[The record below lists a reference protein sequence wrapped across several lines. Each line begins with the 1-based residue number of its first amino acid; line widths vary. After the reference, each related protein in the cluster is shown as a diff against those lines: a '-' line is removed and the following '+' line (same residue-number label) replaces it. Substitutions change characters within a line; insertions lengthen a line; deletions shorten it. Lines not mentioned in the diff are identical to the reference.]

1 VALALA
7 VARRI
12 LHRELTVA
20 PEALLGLVKAALD
33 KIEAGEVHQV
43 RVSRQDAAML
53 RQFFEQMGLP
63 HRVEVLADANLAPG
77 GVILESSRGLL
88 DASVDTQLAEI
99 ERGFADLAGG
109 SG

>member
-1 VALALA
+1 
-7 VARRI
+7 
-12 LHRELTVA
+12 
-20 PEALLGLVKAALD
+20 
-33 KIEAGEVHQV
+33 
-43 RVSRQDAAML
+43 ML